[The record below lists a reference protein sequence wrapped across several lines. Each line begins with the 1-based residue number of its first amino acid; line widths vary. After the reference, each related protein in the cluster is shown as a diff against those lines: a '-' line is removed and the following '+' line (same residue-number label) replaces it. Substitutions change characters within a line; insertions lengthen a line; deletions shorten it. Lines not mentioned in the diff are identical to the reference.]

1 MKFKIELEEKVVY
14 RHTLTV
20 EADSDVEVEHA
31 LDVLER
37 DGMHPDDV
45 EGYLSDN
52 NVKMLEFDKDESGE
66 VEFEGIDLEEINE
79 GAEKEDIF

>member
-20 EADSDVEVEHA
+20 EADSDVEVEYA

-37 DGMHPDDV
+37 DGMHPDDI

-52 NVKMLEFDKDESGE
+52 NVKILEFDKDESGE
-66 VEFEGIDLEEINE
+66 VEFEGTDLEEINKNE
-79 GAEKEDIF
+79 EKE